1 MVGNSR
7 INADRRSMR
16 MIWKTLRPH
25 HVGLA
30 FFWACSMLTFRSSL
44 LLEGPADNTSCQ
56 TLIVIVSFVANM
68 TTLFLIASRIER
80 NPAFYDRLKP
90 GAFTALIIIGLV
102 LLSGSGPLASM
113 GLLPE
118 SALAVPIVTGA
129 VLAGA
134 GYGYYW
140 GSWAEYLGR
149 MHPSRTSF
157 YIPVVLLLT
166 ASLFVVISIC
176 SDHGGVPALLLI
188 APLPVLSQLC
198 LARCKQEVPEGRYA
212 SNANSDRYRTA
223 LGSLVSLIVS
233 SLVLSCLFGFV
244 WQMTVVSVGSADDA
258 HRLPLIANII
268 AAAGLIALV
277 LLARKRID
285 LSFAFRVIVPGI
297 VVLFAIMPLFW
308 ESNPVMLNVIMSTGY
323 GMFDVI
329 IWYMVISTAYDFA
342 VSGFV
347 IGGIVRALSII
358 ARLVGIGIG
367 YVIMLIPE
375 RPSMLIVG
383 ISVGAVYVLAMLLV
397 LQSTRHR
404 FSFFFQEADARQ
416 EKSTSANIGD
426 ASATLTGQI
435 AAAMPAPQVNA
446 AEAPARSANRMAA
459 EAPEQPDTKPAATG
473 AGSMSEAEAESAS
486 ERVYDQIAE
495 YYGLTRREA
504 EVLPYLARGRSA
516 KVIADALFVSE
527 STIRT
532 HTRRILEKTALHSK
546 QELIDLID
554 RYE

>member
-1 MVGNSR
+1 MTENSR
-7 INADRRSMR
+7 ASTDRRSMR

-44 LLEGPADNTSCQ
+44 LLEGLADNTSCQ
-56 TLIVIVSFVANM
+56 TLIVIVSFVSNM

-80 NPAFYDRLKP
+80 DPSYYNRLKP
-90 GAFTALIIIGLV
+90 SMFTAFILAGLT
-102 LLSGSGPLASM
+102 LLAATGPLTHA

-118 SALAVPIVTGA
+118 SALPVPLVTGS
-129 VLAGA
+129 VLTGI
-134 GYGYYW
+134 GYGYFW

-157 YIPVVLLLT
+157 YIPVVLLVT
-166 ASLFVVISIC
+166 SSLFVAVSLC
-176 SDHGGVPALLLI
+176 VDQAGVPALLLM
-188 APLPVLSQLC
+188 APLPILSQLC
-198 LARCKQEVPEGRYA
+198 LVRCKKEVPEGRYA
-212 SNANSDRYRTA
+212 LKADSQRYRTA

-244 WQMTVVSVGSADDA
+244 WQLTVVSVGSADHA

-277 LLARKRID
+277 LLARRRID
-285 LSFAFRVIVPGI
+285 LSFAFRVIVPAI
-297 VVLFAIMPLFW
+297 VILFAIMPLFW
-308 ESNPVMLNVIMSTGY
+308 ESNPIMLNVIMSAGY

-329 IWYMVISTAYDFA
+329 IWYMVASTAYDFA

-358 ARLVGIGIG
+358 ARLVGIGMG
-367 YVIMLIPE
+367 YIIMLIPE
-375 RPSMLIVG
+375 RPSMLIIG

-397 LQSTRHR
+397 FQGTRHR
-404 FSFFFQEADARQ
+404 FSFFQQGAPDQQEEHGESKRAVELPHVGKEVDRRR
-416 EKSTSANIGD
+416 EVDEGGG
-426 ASATLTGQI
+426 ATLTEQKSEPWQTVEPCPGAERCRK
-435 AAAMPAPQVNA
+435 AAADHAKTDPNFAFDQVC
-446 AEAPARSANRMAA
+446 E
-459 EAPEQPDTKPAATG
+459 
-473 AGSMSEAEAESAS
+473 
-486 ERVYDQIAE
+486 QIAE

-546 QELIDLID
+546 QELIDLIE